1 MAQAVADLFPGAK
14 YAIGPAI
21 VSGKSVFIY
30 GPPGNGKTVIAEGRF
45 FGVDDHF
52 RLGLGGDPSEFR
64 RGLRNVQRALRELA

>member
-1 MAQAVADLFPGAK
+1 VNVRKLSAHLLRR
-14 YAIGPAI
+14 Y
-21 VSGKSVFIY
+21 
-30 GPPGNGKTVIAEGRF
+30 KTVIAEGRF